1 MPLLPS
7 RTRTTRLAALLCL
20 AALLGACGGG
30 GSGDVDAVAGPA
42 PEPAAAETGELV
54 LAITDAEGDFLRYA
68 VDLEAIV
75 LERRNGDRVEAL
87 PNRTRIDFV
96 ELVEVTELLSVAT
109 VPAGRYDAVTL
120 TLDFTGADVLVQG
133 PDGSSL
139 PATLVDDGG
148 APLELLDVRL
158 TLPEQDVITIAPGVP
173 AAFSLDF
180 DLAASN
186 EIDLSVDPPAVTVA
200 PVLLAVPEL
209 ETERTHRVRGLLE
222 AVDPAAQEVTLDV
235 RPFRTTTRR
244 FGRLT
249 FAVDDETAWDVDGEG
264 LVGDPGL
271 EALAALPADAP
282 VVASGAVADGTLV
295 AERVVAGSSVP
306 WADADALRGVVVAR
320 SDGTLTVAGTRVL
333 RDGEPERW
341 RERWTLR
348 LGPDTAVSAPGTP
361 AAELGPE
368 RVSVGQRV
376 VASGSWVDDTTLDA
390 AEGRV
395 RLQRSSLVGTVTG
408 TGPLV
413 VDLTLLN
420 GRLPER
426 FDFTGTGLPDADPD
440 AYGVATGTLPL
451 PGLEAGDV
459 VRVRGLVTAFGAAPP
474 AFEARSVQ
482 LVAEASR
489 SATLT
494 ARWPD
499 GTDRPFVSL
508 APDRLL
514 VDLGEAAFRFRV
526 GPLPGFGAERPVE
539 FPLVAP
545 ELPGAYVVRVRGEG
559 ELLLFRDFADL
570 ANAAGEALA
579 AGRVLDRLYAAGRAP
594 AADGGLGARRAVLEF
609 REPAP

>member
-1 MPLLPS
+1 MPLLSSRS
-7 RTRTTRLAALLCL
+7 RTSRLASLLCL
-20 AALLGACGGG
+20 TALLGACGGG
-30 GSGDVDAVAGPA
+30 GSGADAVAGPA
-42 PEPAAAETGELV
+42 PEPAPAETGELV

-120 TLDFTGADVLVQG
+120 TLDFSGADVLVQG
-133 PDGSSL
+133 ADGSGL
-139 PATLVDDGG
+139 PANLVDDDG

-186 EIDLSVDPPAVTVA
+186 EIDLSVDPPVVTVA

-235 RPFRTTTRR
+235 RPFRTTNRR
-244 FGRLT
+244 FGTFT

-264 LVGDPGL
+264 LVGDAGL
-271 EALAALPADAP
+271 EALASLPADTP
-282 VVASGAVADGTLV
+282 VVASGVVADGALV
-295 AERVVAGSSVP
+295 ADRVVAGSSVP
-306 WADADALRGVVVAR
+306 WADADALQGVVVAR
-320 SDGTLTVAGTRVL
+320 SDDTLTVAGTRVL

-341 RERWTLR
+341 RETWTLR
-348 LGPDTAVSAPGTP
+348 LGPDTAVSAPGVP
-361 AAELGPE
+361 AADLGPE

-376 VASGSWVDDTTLDA
+376 VASGSWVDDATLDA
-390 AEGRV
+390 TEGRV

-408 TGPLV
+408 TAPLV
-413 VDLTLLN
+413 VDLALLN
-420 GRLPER
+420 GRRPER
-426 FDFTGTGLPDADPD
+426 FDFTGTGTPDADPD
-440 AYGVATGTLPL
+440 AYGIDTGTLPL
-451 PGLEAGDV
+451 PALETGDV

-489 SATLT
+489 SAALA

-499 GTDRPFVSL
+499 GTDRPFAAL

-514 VDLGEAAFRFRV
+514 VDLAEAAFRYRV
-526 GPLPGFGAERPVE
+526 GPLSGFGAERPVE

-570 ANAAGEALA
+570 ADAAGEELA
-579 AGRVLDRLYAAGRAP
+579 AGRVLTRLYAAGRAP
-594 AADGGLGARRAVLEF
+594 AAEGGLVTRRAVLEF

>member
-1 MPLLPS
+1 MRTLPS
-7 RTRTTRLAALLCL
+7 WTRTTRLATLLCL

-30 GSGDVDAVAGPA
+30 GADSVAAPA
-42 PEPAAAETGELV
+42 PAPAPAETGELV

-75 LERRNGDRVEAL
+75 LERLNGDRVEAL

-96 ELVEVTELLSVAT
+96 ELVDVTELLSVAT

-120 TLDFTGADVLVQG
+120 TLDFSDADVLVQG
-133 PDGSSL
+133 PDGSGL
-139 PATLVDDGG
+139 PATLVDDEG
-148 APLELLDVRL
+148 APLGSLDVQL
-158 TLPEQDVITIAPGVP
+158 TLPEQDAITIAPGVP

-186 EIDLSVDPPAVTVA
+186 EIDLTVAPPVVTVA

-209 ETERTHRVRGLLE
+209 EAERTHRVRGLLE

-244 FGRLT
+244 FGSFT
-249 FAVDDETAWDVDGEG
+249 FSVDGETAWDVDGEG
-264 LVGDPGL
+264 LVGDAGL
-271 EALAALPADAP
+271 EALAALPADTP
-282 VVASGAVADGTLV
+282 VVASGVVAGGSLVAD
-295 AERVVAGSSVP
+295 RVVAGSSVP
-306 WADADALRGVVVAR
+306 WADADALQGVVVAR
-320 SDGTLTVAGTRVL
+320 SDDTLTVAGARVL

-341 RERWTLR
+341 RETWTLR
-348 LGPDTAVSAPGTP
+348 LGPDTVVSAPGIP

-376 VASGSWVDDTTLDA
+376 IASGSWVDDATLDA
-390 AEGRV
+390 TEGRV
-395 RLQRSSLVGTVTG
+395 RLQRASLVGTVTG
-408 TGPLV
+408 TAPLQ
-413 VDLTLLN
+413 VDLALLN

-426 FDFTGTGLPDADPD
+426 FDFAGTGTPDADPD
-440 AYGVATGTLPL
+440 AYGIATGTLPL
-451 PGLEAGDV
+451 PLLEVGHV

-482 LVAEASR
+482 LVAEGSR
-489 SATLT
+489 SAALS
-494 ARWPD
+494 ARWPG
-499 GTDRPFVSL
+499 GTARPFASL

-514 VDLGEAAFRFRV
+514 VDLGEALFRYRI
-526 GPLPGFGAERPVE
+526 GPLSGFGAERPVE

-545 ELPGAYVVRVRGEG
+545 EQPGAYLVRVRGEG

-570 ANAAGEALA
+570 ADAAGEELA
-579 AGRVLDRLYAAGRAP
+579 AGRVLTRLYAAGRAP
-594 AADGGLGARRAVLEF
+594 AAEGGLVTRRAVLEF